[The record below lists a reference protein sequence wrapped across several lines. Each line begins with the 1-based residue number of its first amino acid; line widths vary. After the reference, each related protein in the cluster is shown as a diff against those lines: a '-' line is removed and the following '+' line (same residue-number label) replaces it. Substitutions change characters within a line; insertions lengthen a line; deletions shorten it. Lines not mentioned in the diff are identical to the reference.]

1 MIRTRFMPIALA
13 CVLALVPGPTAL
25 AGRPSG
31 PPKAALKPLPPPAAA
46 GSIAPRLA
54 AGEGGATWL
63 SWIEPRTS
71 GGGALRIAKLDD
83 NRWSPPRTVADG
95 DSLVGNWANVPQVIA
110 LGGTRLAA
118 AWLWASGPDP
128 EASEV
133 RLALSSDDGRSWSAP
148 VVPHRDGTATEHG
161 FVSLLPAGDGVRAVW
176 LDGRNFARPAGDSA
190 AGAGHDEAHGGGAE
204 MTLRTAVLHP
214 GGALSDEALLDA
226 RVCDCCGTAIASASG
241 AALVAYRDRGAAE
254 VRDVAVVREEGERW
268 SEPRPVHADGWTI
281 HGCPVNGPALDAI
294 GDRVVA
300 AWYTAAADTP
310 RVRVAFSEDGGRSFG
325 PAASVDAGA
334 PLGRVDVALLDDGA
348 ALVIWVEGDG
358 PNASLRL
365 RRVGRD
371 GTPWL
376 PVTIAQLSSSRA
388 SGFPRFVRSG
398 SRIVFAW
405 TEPGK
410 PSHLRVAAAK
420 L

>member
-1 MIRTRFMPIALA
+1 MFRTRFIPIALA
-13 CVLALVPGPTAL
+13 CGLALVLGSTAR
-25 AGRPSG
+25 AARSSG
-31 PPKAALKPLPPPAAA
+31 PPKAALKRLPPPAAP

-54 AGEGGATWL
+54 AAQGGAVWL
-63 SWIEPRTS
+63 SWIEPRAS
-71 GGGALRIAKLDD
+71 GGGALRVAKLES
-83 NRWSPPRTVADG
+83 NHWSAPRTVADG

-133 RLALSSDDGRSWSAP
+133 RLALSSDDGRTWSSP
-148 VVPHRDGTATEHG
+148 VVPHRDSTSTEHG
-161 FVSLLPAGDGVRAVW
+161 FVSLLAAGDGVRAVW
-176 LDGRNFARPAGDSA
+176 LDGRNFAKPRGEPA
-190 AGAGHDEAHGGGAE
+190 AGAEPGDPHGSGAE
-204 MTLRTAVLHP
+204 MALRSAVLHP
-214 GGALSDEALLDA
+214 GGTLSDEALLDA

-241 AALVAYRDRGAAE
+241 AALVAYRDRSADE
-254 VRDVAVVREEGERW
+254 VRDIAVVRAEGALW

-281 HGCPVNGPALDAI
+281 HGCPVNGPALDAM
-294 GDRVVA
+294 GERVVA

-310 RVRVAFSEDGGRSFG
+310 RVRVAFSDDGGRSFG
-325 PAASVDAGA
+325 PASAVDAGA

-348 ALVIWVEGDG
+348 ALVIWVEGVG
-358 PNASLRL
+358 ANASVRL

-371 GTPWL
+371 GTPWR
-376 PVTIAQLSSSRA
+376 PVTIAQVSSTRA

-398 SRIVFAW
+398 PRIVFAW
-405 TEPGK
+405 IEPGK
-410 PSHLRVAAAK
+410 PSHIRVAAAK